1 MPARSATSANF
12 TEFAR
17 DGAFQPVAPIASA
30 APVIRSNSR
39 RENSLDRLIRKVF
52 TVQKRRTPN
61 HVPYSTRPAAR
72 KASSLVFAKIVLQI
86 LATTC
91 ALCAGCY
98 DSEARDFSSKLHRCL
113 AFAILSKIS
122 FRAGVSSSCSAP
134 EPPAPRSSTLRHPR
148 LEHERRLVRLRQRR
162 PPRSFRS
169 AIRKARQIHLVWQ

>member
-98 DSEARDFSSKLHRCL
+98 DSEARDFSSKLHRDRKSTRLNSSHGYISYAVFCL
-113 AFAILSKIS
+113 KKKKTN
-122 FRAGVSSSCSAP
+122 
-134 EPPAPRSSTLRHPR
+134 STLSFTRTH
-148 LEHERRLVRLRQRR
+148 HATCWYLVATAL
-162 PPRSFRS
+162 
-169 AIRKARQIHLVWQ
+169 L